1 MTTIPFGPRRD
12 EDAVLSKASELPQDV
27 APARDLWPGIAARLG
42 EDRRATASRGVGWP
56 AALAAGFLV
65 AAVSALLTWGLLR
78 ESPAPADAGVLAGGT
93 TAPAA
98 FVPVNYGPNS
108 VIGAE
113 QLAARD
119 AMLAEFQR
127 RLAGLAPATRES
139 VLANLAIIQKAADEI
154 DAALARDP
162 ASGLLNGL
170 LVGTYQQELQLYSKV
185 VTARDGSTRST

>member
-12 EDAVLSKASELPQDV
+12 EDELMTKASELPKDV

-42 EDRRATASRGVGWP
+42 EERRATASRGMGWP

-78 ESPAPADAGVLAGGT
+78 EPTAPADVMAGGD
-93 TAPAA
+93 A
-98 FVPVNYGPNS
+98 VPVAVVPVSYGANS
-108 VIGAE
+108 ALGAE

-119 AMLAEFQR
+119 ALLAEFKSR
-127 RLAGLAPATRES
+127 FAGLAPETREA

-162 ASGLLNGL
+162 ASGLLNEL
-170 LVGTYQQELQLYSKV
+170 LVGTYQQELQLYSRV
-185 VTARDGSTRST
+185 VTARDGSTRRS

>member
-12 EDAVLSKASELPQDV
+12 EDELMTRASELPQEV

-42 EDRRATASRGVGWP
+42 EGERRPAPRSFGWP
-56 AALAAGFLV
+56 SALAAGFLV

-78 ESPAPADAGVLAGGT
+78 ESPTPADVLAVGDA
-93 TAPAA
+93 APVAV
-98 FVPVNYGPNS
+98 VPVSYGANS
-108 VIGAE
+108 ALGTE

-119 AMLAEFQR
+119 ALLAEFQGR
-127 RLAGLAPATRES
+127 FAALSPETREA
-139 VLANLAIIQKAADEI
+139 VLTNLAIIQKAADEI

-162 ASGLLNGL
+162 ASGLLNEL

-185 VTARDGSTRST
+185 VTARDGTTRRT